1 MADTIPVPA
10 EAGAQVPVPNSPT
23 PPPSPEPKADAPQPA
38 DASAMSEQPKAP
50 TEPEAPQT
58 PEQKQD
64 EKPKS
69 RVQERIDQLT
79 AQRRTAEARAQF
91 AERRLAELMQP
102 IHPPDPHDFDAQNA
116 HQIRSAIR
124 QEKAQDLHQEMQVA
138 AQEAFTARRSTYEAK
153 LDDAAER
160 IPDIASIRDTFYR
173 SVAIS
178 EPAADVLAS
187 SDKAAEIT
195 AFLVRNP
202 AEAQRI
208 SSLHPQWQAVE
219 IARLEARVAPAP
231 QVRRVSQAP
240 APPPTI
246 GGGSPSS
253 AKSPADMSVAE
264 MQAFLYGNRRN

>member
-10 EAGAQVPVPNSPT
+10 EAVAQVPVQNSIT
-23 PPPSPEPKADAPQPA
+23 PPPSPEPKADAPKPA
-38 DASAMSEQPKAP
+38 DASATSEQPKAP

-58 PEQKQD
+58 EQKSE

-79 AQRRTAEARAQF
+79 AQRRAAEARAAI
-91 AERRLAELMQP
+91 AERRLAEVMQP
-102 IHPPDPHDFDAQNA
+102 LQAPDPADFDAQNA
-116 HQIRSAIR
+116 HQIRSALR
-124 QEKAQDLHQEMQVA
+124 SEKAQDLHQEMQVA
-138 AQEAFTARRSTYEAK
+138 AQEAFTLRKSTFEAK

-160 IPDIASIRDTFYR
+160 IPDIASIRDQFYR
-173 SVAIS
+173 GVAIS

-208 SSLHPQWQAVE
+208 ASLHPQWQAVE
-219 IARLEARVAPAP
+219 IARLEGRVTPAP

-246 GGGSPSS
+246 GGGAPS
-253 AKSPADMSVAE
+253 ATKAPEDMSVAE
-264 MQAFLYGNRRN
+264 MQAVLYGGRRK